1 MIRIVKI
8 LKTLRE
14 YEIELRDWWGGYKVM
29 LYDKSNTQMLTGNVF
44 SEPMSGLI
52 KKCYNKVVECVNT
65 LWIYVYKCMYCV
77 SAIKYN
83 FYYHSSNRIQLTTMF
98 FLFLLNVMYLS
109 LVNFA
114 WCIKYMFISRYFYLW
129 NLKKISFFI
138 LFKKYIVIKLFIIS
152 SYL

>member
-1 MIRIVKI
+1 MIRSVKI

-14 YEIELRDWWGGYKVM
+14 YEIELRDWWGRYKVM

-52 KKCYNKVVECVNT
+52 KNVITKLLNI
-65 LWIYVYKCMYCV
+65 WIHFEFMSTSACCICMYCV

-98 FLFLLNVMYLS
+98 CFFFLLNVMYLS
-109 LVNFA
+109 LLNFT
-114 WCIKYMFISRYFYLW
+114 WCIKCMFISRYFYLW
-129 NLKKISFFI
+129 NLKKN
-138 LFKKYIVIKLFIIS
+138 IIFN
-152 SYL
+152 LI